1 MKMVFPRMPSRMK
14 QLSNY
19 ICLGIEPG
27 EICSF
32 VKIAIDT
39 GKGEIFDIVTA
50 AVNFRNDVF
59 NVERGERRI
68 ILMQMTVFASV
79 LSTPANLGPDLCI
92 DHLRRELAIC
102 CACRLRMATNL
113 FART

>member
-1 MKMVFPRMPSRMK
+1 MK
-14 QLSNY
+14 QLSNH
-19 ICLGIEPG
+19 ICLGIEPS
-27 EICSF
+27 EICSL

-39 GKGEIFDIVTA
+39 GKGEIFDIVTT
-50 AVNFRNDVF
+50 AVNFRNDMF

-68 ILMQMTVFASV
+68 ILMYVTVLASV
-79 LSTPANLGPDLCI
+79 LSTLANLSPDLCT

>member
-1 MKMVFPRMPSRMK
+1 MVFPRMPPRMK
-14 QLSNY
+14 QLSNH

-79 LSTPANLGPDLCI
+79 LSTLANLSPDLCT
-92 DHLRRELAIC
+92 DHL
-102 CACRLRMATNL
+102 
-113 FART
+113 

>member
-1 MKMVFPRMPSRMK
+1 
-14 QLSNY
+14 
-19 ICLGIEPG
+19 
-27 EICSF
+27 

-39 GKGEIFDIVTA
+39 GEGEIFDIVTA
-50 AVNFRNDVF
+50 AVNLRNDVF
-59 NVERGERRI
+59 NVKRGQRGI

-79 LSTPANLGPDLCI
+79 LGTLANPSPDLYI
-92 DHLRRELAIC
+92 DHLGRELAIC